1 MMFFTITFIFYLQK
15 IVKNILY
22 YNMYSGYD
30 ERFIVNKTDNKKQL
44 MVIQENF
51 EKKYILEQLKNDNIS
66 TVIKLLLLNDYYN
79 PINLHFR
86 NLEW

>member
-1 MMFFTITFIFYLQK
+1 MFFTITFIFYLQK